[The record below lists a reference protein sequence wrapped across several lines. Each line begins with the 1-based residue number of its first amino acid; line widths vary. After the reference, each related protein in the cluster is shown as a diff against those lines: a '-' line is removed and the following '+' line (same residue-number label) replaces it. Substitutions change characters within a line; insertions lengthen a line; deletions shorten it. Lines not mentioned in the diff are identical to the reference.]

1 MDRSHSVVGYRR
13 NLPVGVDGEG
23 AAADEVEEEK
33 TAPSQH
39 QFVLDRIQY
48 NKEKKERIQVMRGK
62 VAKQKLHNERKRERK
77 IASRQHRPVVR
88 DDDVDMP
95 WQGDGK
101 GKGPENAK
109 AAKTHEH
116 AKVILKNKKRSL
128 SFRGKRMKQLQYEAA
143 NFWMTSEEDV
153 EEELTGGKGRGGAK
167 GSYTKKNL
175 SLSSYSST
183 EWNTYR
189 KAAADLKV
197 KMTERAAGGSS
208 PVASFTLAGTAQ
220 DVGDVCKAFRFLQE
234 LDRLT
239 DDDIMAEVKDN
250 FSFENMEALVAEAG
264 REVQYRRQ
272 RRAKLS
278 LDKMSDADFVVEA
291 ELTSFLVKLKRKLLE
306 LRWEHKVVKNE
317 VNAVVSKIEEIV
329 SSGGRKK
336 GKSDTRAGRN
346 GKRRQR

>member
-1 MDRSHSVVGYRR
+1 MFFLKAVGSQAAKRIGT
-13 NLPVGVDGEG
+13 VGAG

-153 EEELTGGKGRGGAK
+153 EEELTGGKGRGG
-167 GSYTKKNL
+167 G
-175 SLSSYSST
+175 
-183 EWNTYR
+183 EGF
-189 KAAADLKV
+189 AAADLKV